1 MTLIAPS
8 NVLNTYLPLDDLKLR
23 MGISST
29 TNDFVL
35 WSVLHAV
42 SRAVDRYC
50 NRTFYAF
57 DATRRFDVEDKSS
70 VSLPDLISIVEV
82 LEDRDGDRVFETTRG
97 VNAYSLYPLN
107 VSPGSGAGR
116 PFSEIR
122 SDVSDVAEPFA
133 LGRSR
138 LKIYGR
144 WGYRFHVVSTTSSI
158 SVSGGISSIV
168 TSIPVDTAADLKAGQ
183 TLLIEDEQMFI
194 REISGTT
201 LTVARAVNGSQAS
214 THPDATGM
222 SLVVPPEEVSQA
234 VALLAARYW
243 KSKDATSNSF
253 AGISGFGSITVD
265 SGLDGPVELLLAPLR
280 KLPVGVGV

>member
-29 TNDFVL
+29 TNDLVL

-50 NRTFYAF
+50 NRTFYAV
-57 DATRRFDVEDKSS
+57 DETRRFDVEDESCI
-70 VSLPDLISIVEV
+70 VLPDLVSVVEV

-97 VNAYSLYPLN
+97 VNDYSLYPLN
-107 VSPGSGAGR
+107 VSPGTGNGR
-116 PFSEIR
+116 PYSELR
-122 SDVSDVAEPFA
+122 SDVSEVSEPFA

-138 LKIYGR
+138 LKIDGL
-144 WGYRFHVVSTTSSI
+144 WGYRFHVVSTSSSI
-158 SVSGGISSIV
+158 SVSGGISSTV
-168 TSIPVDTAADLKAGQ
+168 TSIPVDSASDLKAGQ
-183 TLLIEDEQMFI
+183 TLLVEDEQVFI
-194 REISGTT
+194 REVSGTT
-201 LTVARAVNGSQAS
+201 IVVSRAVNGSQAS

-265 SGLDGPVELLLAPLR
+265 PGLDGAVELLLAPLR